1 MHTTNIQYLII
12 MFTSSKQSYRPPLCE
27 SDPWVM
33 YFSICDPSPTGENES
48 FVDSDTEFS
57 W

>member
-1 MHTTNIQYLII
+1 

-27 SDPWVM
+27 AGPWIM
-33 YFSICDPSPTGENES
+33 SFSICDPSPSGENES

>member
-1 MHTTNIQYLII
+1 
-12 MFTSSKQSYRPPLCE
+12 MFTSTKQSYRPPLCE
-27 SDPWVM
+27 AGPWIM
-33 YFSICDPSPTGENES
+33 YFSICDPSPEGDNES